1 MHLMNERNLTIDFIL
16 LLIFSIMIFSI
27 TIILIIFDGIALS
40 QPVIFCN
47 GSNLWYYILVSI
59 IITILLFLHNIFM
72 NKDTKI
78 GITKYFIYLSCGS
91 GMLIW
96 GGYELFTIT
105 CITNNILY
113 KVSLVNWIILLAIYS
128 TLFAYFIYSYFLK
141 KLENNIDII
150 DNKDNNIIDNKDN
163 NIIDN
168 KDNNI
173 KYKKD
178 TFYFSQL
185 V

>member
-1 MHLMNERNLTIDFIL
+1 MHLMNERNLTFDFIL
-16 LLIFSIMIFSI
+16 LLIFSIIIFSI

-72 NKDTKI
+72 NKDTEI
-78 GITKYFIYLSCGS
+78 GITKYFLYLSCGS

-113 KVSLVNWIILLAIYS
+113 KVSLANWIILLAIYS
-128 TLFAYFIYSYFLK
+128 ILFVYFIYSYFLK
-141 KLENNIDII
+141 KIESDI
-150 DNKDNNIIDNKDN
+150 DNKNTDNTDNKEY
-163 NIIDN
+163 
-168 KDNNI
+168 KI

-178 TFYFSQL
+178 PKTECFISPTSFNEK

>member
-1 MHLMNERNLTIDFIL
+1 MHLMNERNLTFDFIL
-16 LLIFSIMIFSI
+16 LLTFSIIIFSI

-72 NKDTKI
+72 NKDIEI
-78 GITKYFIYLSCGS
+78 GITKYFLYLSCGS

-113 KVSLVNWIILLAIYS
+113 KVSLANWIILLAIYS
-128 TLFAYFIYSYFLK
+128 ILFVYFIYSYFLK
-141 KLENNIDII
+141 KLESNKDNTCNK
-150 DNKDNNIIDNKDN
+150 DNKDTDNKEY
-163 NIIDN
+163 
-168 KDNNI
+168 KI
-173 KYKKD
+173 KYKIDPK
-178 TFYFSQL
+178 TEYFISPNSFNEK